1 MYKIGIK
8 YLYDSRA
15 VCAHPHDF
23 RKRPVCAYWSMCA
36 NKSDYGTRKFLLGVG
51 GGTAQELREK
61 ENGLSR
67 YGISCL

>member
-1 MYKIGIK
+1 MYVT
-8 YLYDSRA
+8 LSSVRS
-15 VCAHPHDF
+15 CTRF
-23 RKRPVCAYWSMCA
+23 SETTRLCAYWNMCA